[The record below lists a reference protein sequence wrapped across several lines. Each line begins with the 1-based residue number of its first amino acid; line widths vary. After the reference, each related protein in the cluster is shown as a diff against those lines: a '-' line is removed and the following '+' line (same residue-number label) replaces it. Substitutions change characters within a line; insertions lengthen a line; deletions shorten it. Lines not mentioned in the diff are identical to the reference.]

1 MNGPTTPAAPTAPT
15 GGPVLDVSG
24 TAPVPFRRLVLVELR
39 KSYDTRAGFWLL
51 MTIGIL
57 VALVE
62 GFILVATLVQ
72 ETVIYYEDFAVT
84 ASLLTSILLPVLAI
98 MLVTSE
104 WTQRG
109 AMVSFSLEPR
119 RLRVVLAKLVVSVLL
134 GLATLVFA
142 LVLAVALT
150 AICEA
155 VQPDLT
161 EWQIDAE
168 FFPGFTIV
176 QLCTMAVGFAIA
188 ALLLNT
194 PAAIVL
200 FFVYWYAL
208 PGILAAVGTIRD
220 WLGDALEW
228 INFRAAMV
236 PVLDWELDSGEEVG
250 KFVVS
255 GLVWIVLPLVLG
267 VIRILR
273 TEVK

>member
-1 MNGPTTPAAPTAPT
+1 MTAT
-15 GGPVLDVSG
+15 QHTDPVLDVSG
-24 TAPVPFRRLVLVELR
+24 TPPVPFGRLVLVELR

-51 MTIGIL
+51 VTIGIL

-62 GFILVATLVQ
+62 GFILIATLVQ
-72 ETVIYYEDFAVT
+72 ETGVYYEDFAVT
-84 ASLLTSILLPVLAI
+84 ASLLTSVLLPVLAI

-119 RLRVVLAKLVVSVLL
+119 RLRVILAKLVVSVLL

-142 LVLAVALT
+142 CVLALALT
-150 AICEA
+150 GICEA
-155 VQPDLT
+155 VQPELT
-161 EWQIDAE
+161 EWEVEKE
-168 FFPGFTIV
+168 FFIGFTII
-176 QLCTMAVGFAIA
+176 QLCNMLIGFAIA

-200 FFVYWYAL
+200 YFAYWYLL
-208 PGILAAVGTIRD
+208 PTILAAVGGINDT
-220 WLGDALEW
+220 LGDALEW
-228 INFRAAMV
+228 INFRVATFPLLEWNM
-236 PVLDWELDSGEEVG
+236 DTGEEIG

-255 GLVWIVLPLVLG
+255 GAFWMVLPLVLG
-267 VIRILR
+267 VVRILR